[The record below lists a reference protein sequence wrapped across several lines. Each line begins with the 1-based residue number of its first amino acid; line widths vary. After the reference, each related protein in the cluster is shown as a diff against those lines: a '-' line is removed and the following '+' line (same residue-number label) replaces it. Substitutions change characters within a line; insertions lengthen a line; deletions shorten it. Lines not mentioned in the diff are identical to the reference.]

1 MHRYNQRGWKGSGLG
16 AKPSPLHPCG
26 QLTRCFSA
34 VAELLG
40 LVSQVMSHG
49 IDFPKMDRVIDRA
62 PDPLM
67 LPYL

>member
-1 MHRYNQRGWKGSGLG
+1 
-16 AKPSPLHPCG
+16 
-26 QLTRCFSA
+26 
-34 VAELLG
+34 
-40 LVSQVMSHG
+40 MSHG